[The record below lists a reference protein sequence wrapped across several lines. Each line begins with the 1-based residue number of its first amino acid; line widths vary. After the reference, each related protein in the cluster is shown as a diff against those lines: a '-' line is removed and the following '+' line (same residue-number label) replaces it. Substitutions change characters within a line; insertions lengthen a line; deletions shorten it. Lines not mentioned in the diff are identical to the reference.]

1 MAPSTLASDAT
12 YRSAG
17 IDTAAEEQAL
27 SAALVHLDRTLR
39 ARAGKRGGAVLPN
52 GFFANVLDLGT
63 GRGIAIST
71 DGVGSKVL
79 IAQQLDKYDTIGID
93 CIAMNVNDVLC
104 VGAEPLSLV
113 DYLAVEALD
122 PVVMAELAKGL
133 AAGAETANVTI
144 PGGETAQ
151 LPDSVCG
158 TRPGSGFDLVGTC
171 IGDVELERI
180 IAGQRMQPGDVILGL
195 RSSGIHS
202 NGLTLAR
209 RVLFDQAK
217 LGLGSHADELG
228 RTLGEELLE
237 PTRIYVREVLE
248 MLAAGLRVTG
258 LAHITSDG
266 LLNLPR
272 LHADVAYVVEQL
284 PQPPPIFAMIQRLGG
299 IGDAEMFKTFNMGVG
314 FCVILHADDVQ
325 RAREIAK
332 QYGVASMVL
341 GHVEADPRR
350 RVRVL
355 PKNLVGEHKEFAP
368 ATS

>member
-1 MAPSTLASDAT
+1 MATSTLSGDAT

-27 SAALVHLDRTLR
+27 SGALVHLNRTLE

-52 GFFANVLDLGT
+52 GVFANVLDLGT

-79 IAQQLDKYDTIGID
+79 IAQQLGKYDTIGID

-113 DYLAVEALD
+113 DYLAVEVLD

-133 AAGAETANVTI
+133 AAGAEIANVTI

-158 TRPGSGFDLVGTC
+158 ISPGSGFDLVGTC
-171 IGDVELERI
+171 IGEVDLQRI
-180 IAGQRMQPGDVILGL
+180 IAGQHMQPGDVILGL

-209 RVLFDQAK
+209 RVLF
-217 LGLGSHADELG
+217 
-228 RTLGEELLE
+228 
-237 PTRIYVREVLE
+237 
-248 MLAAGLRVTG
+248 
-258 LAHITSDG
+258 
-266 LLNLPR
+266 
-272 LHADVAYVVEQL
+272 
-284 PQPPPIFAMIQRLGG
+284 
-299 IGDAEMFKTFNMGVG
+299 
-314 FCVILHADDVQ
+314 
-325 RAREIAK
+325 
-332 QYGVASMVL
+332 
-341 GHVEADPRR
+341 
-350 RVRVL
+350 
-355 PKNLVGEHKEFAP
+355 
-368 ATS
+368 

>member
-1 MAPSTLASDAT
+1 MPPSTLASDAT

-27 SAALVHLDRTLR
+27 SAALVHLNRTLR

-79 IAQQLDKYDTIGID
+79 IAQELDKYDTIGID

-113 DYLAVEALD
+113 DYLAVEVLD
-122 PVVMAELAKGL
+122 PAVMAELAKGL
-133 AAGAETANVTI
+133 AVGAEMANVTI

-158 TRPGSGFDLVGTC
+158 TRPGLGFDLVGTC
-171 IGDVELERI
+171 IGEVELERI
-180 IAGQRMQPGDVILGL
+180 VAGQRMQPGDVIVGL
-195 RSSGIHS
+195 RSNGIHS

-209 RVLFDQAK
+209 RVLFEQAK
-217 LGLGSHADELG
+217 LEVGSYSDELG
-228 RTLGEELLE
+228 STIGEALLE

-248 MLAAGLRVTG
+248 MLSAGLRITG

-272 LHADVAYVVEQL
+272 LHAECGYVVETL
-284 PQPPPIFAMIQRLGG
+284 PEPQPIFSMLQRLGG

-314 FCVILHADDVQ
+314 FCVILAADDVA
-325 RAREIAK
+325 RAREIATRN
-332 QYGVASMVL
+332 GVESVVL

-355 PKNLVGEHKEFAP
+355 PSSSVGEQKTFAP
-368 ATS
+368 AQ